1 MKIVRGLQ
9 PDVDSGSLDL
19 YLDSDLDRDG
29 SHEFRM
35 DSCGWLPWV
44 ERFVRTCSGSVAS
57 TIESAMSPSFFFTR
71 AAFGPEFS
79 IFLP

>member
-1 MKIVRGLQ
+1 MGQDVDINIRIVRGRP
-9 PDVDSGSLDL
+9 PDVDSGSLNL
-19 YLDSDLDRDG
+19 YLDSDLDRD
-29 SHEFRM
+29 
-35 DSCGWLPWV
+35 
-44 ERFVRTCSGSVAS
+44 SGSVAS